1 MLAATQRHVQNELL
15 SDERIA
21 GIRALFPHTAQR
33 KVYLNHAGTAPMCTR
48 VVEAITA
55 HLRERSAGMIET
67 YMAQDV
73 AKFEE
78 CRKLVQELIN
88 AESPDRIALMMNT
101 SDAINAVASGLSWKS
116 GDRILL
122 HEAEFPANVWPYL
135 GLKRHGVEIDIIP
148 QSKGH
153 PTPELIADAVTTRTR
168 LIALSA
174 VQFLTGYRADLE
186 MIGSFCRRNGIIF
199 VVDGIQAVGAL
210 RLDVQRMKIDALAS
224 GCQKWQ
230 LGPQGTGWLY
240 LTEELQQRIHPAF
253 VGWLAVEDPWDFF
266 NYDQRLSTTA
276 RMFEGGTKNIPG
288 LYGMA
293 AALKVLLDVG
303 LESIEARI
311 LTLTQLLIEEFQEI
325 TGLTLLTP
333 PHAHERAGI
342 VTVEL
347 QPGVNAKEVY
357 KFLLGQNVTV
367 ALREGRLRYAPHFYN
382 TQDEIALAIERTREA
397 LALY

>member
-1 MLAATQRHVQNELL
+1 MLAATQQQLQHDPTT
-15 SDERIA
+15 DERVA
-21 GIRALFPHTAQR
+21 LARALFPHTTQR

-48 VVEAITA
+48 VVDAMTA
-55 HLRERSAGMIET
+55 HLRERSAGLIET

-73 AKFEE
+73 AKFDE
-78 CRKLVQELIN
+78 CRKLVQQLIN

-101 SDAINAVASGLSWKS
+101 SDAINAISSGLSWKS

-135 GLKRHGVEIDIIP
+135 GLRRHGVEIDVIP

-153 PTPELIADAVTTRTR
+153 PTPQLIADSVTKQTR

-174 VQFLTGYRADLE
+174 VQFLSGYRAELE
-186 MIGSFCRRNGIIF
+186 VIGSFCRSNGIIF
-199 VVDGIQAVGAL
+199 VVDGIQAAGAIK
-210 RLDVQRMKIDALAS
+210 LDVQRMKIDALAS

-240 LTEELQQRIHPAF
+240 LTEELQQRLQPAF

-266 NYDQRLSTTA
+266 NYHQRLATTA

-293 AALKVLLDVG
+293 AALKVLLEFG
-303 LESIEARI
+303 LDNIESRI
-311 LTLTQLLIEEFQEI
+311 HTLTQILVEGLEGID
-325 TGLTLLTP
+325 GLTLVTP
-333 PHAHERAGI
+333 QHFNERAGI
-342 VTVEL
+342 VTVKL
-347 QPGVNAKEVY
+347 PPRIDAKSVFT
-357 KFLLGQNVTV
+357 FLLERNVAP

-382 TQDEIALAIERTREA
+382 TKEELAIAIERTREA
-397 LALY
+397 LAH